1 MDMEQWIKSSDIQFE
16 NLPAEFKDRTQW
28 VAWIP
33 VPRGGKITKP
43 PVDPKTGLYAEV
55 NNPSTWGSYEEARRA
70 CAYYAGIGYV
80 FTELDGVTMVDLD
93 NCRDPVTRA
102 IDDWARQ
109 IVNRMLS
116 YTSISPSRTGLRVL
130 VAARLLGDL
139 HVAENLPWPHRK
151 GAKIEF
157 YDKGRYT
164 TLTGHLLN
172 PWLNTIRE
180 RQGKLTALYEEV
192 FQHRAEN
199 RMNGEYASPA
209 NDLLIERIRQ
219 SPDGEE
225 FERLLQGIPQQD
237 ETLKQGDLKLCRII
251 ARHGRDAAIIDQII
265 RASKRMRNKWDERQG
280 AETYG
285 WHTIQK
291 ALRLESKGQILRPKL
306 SLVRVSELAKQTEPV
321 TEYIL
326 EDVLP
331 VGGSSLLIGKPKA
344 GKSTFGTNLAIAVA
358 RGESFL
364 ELNTKKMPVLYIA
377 LAGEAKQSELLNF
390 FRARRAENEDIYI
403 YADIGMSDLV
413 AQLRQHIRQYS
424 PPPLVIIDTLGK
436 AVSVKDFNAYG
447 EVLEK
452 LTPYVQLAR
461 ETDAH
466 IMMLHHANKGMALDL
481 GDGALGSTAITAAVD
496 TVLYL
501 SKKGEFRKIESEQR
515 YGTAIPETIL
525 AYDPH
530 TYTLTK
536 MGGARELE
544 HQEIARK
551 ITVTLRR
558 NPNGLTF
565 EQIHEGIEARTETV
579 RAVLY
584 SMNLIRTGSGRRGD
598 PYVFCLNA
606 SGNGSPTGV
615 G

>member
-1 MDMEQWIKSSDIQFE
+1 MDMEQWIKSSEIQFE
-16 NLPAEFKDRTQW
+16 HLPGEFKERKQW

-102 IDDWARQ
+102 LDDWARQ
-109 IVNRMLS
+109 LVKRMLS

-130 VAARLLGDL
+130 VAARLPGDL
-139 HVAENLPWPHRK
+139 HVTENLPWPHRD
-151 GAKIEF
+151 GAKLEF

-172 PWLNTIRE
+172 PLLNTIKD
-180 RQGKLTALYEEV
+180 RQEKLTALYEEV
-192 FQHRAEN
+192 FQHSGEN
-199 RMNGEYASPA
+199 HMRGEDASPA

-225 FERLLQGIPQQD
+225 FDRLLQGIPQG
-237 ETLKQGDLKLCRII
+237 EPLKQGDLKLCRII
-251 ARHGRDAAIIDQII
+251 ARHGGDALAADQII
-265 RASKRMRNKWDERQG
+265 RASRRMRDKWDEGQG

-291 ALRLESKGQILRPKL
+291 ALHLEAKGQIVRPRL
-306 SLVRVSELAKQTEPV
+306 TLLRVSELAKQTESE

-326 EDVLP
+326 EGVLP

-358 RGESFL
+358 RGELFL
-364 ELNTKKMPVLYIA
+364 DLNTKKVPVLYIA

-390 FRARRAENEDIYI
+390 FRARGAENEDIYV
-403 YADIGMSDLV
+403 YADVGMPDLV
-413 AQLRQHIRQYS
+413 AQLRQQIRQYS

-436 AVSVKDFNAYG
+436 AVSVKDFNAYA
-447 EVLEK
+447 EVLAK
-452 LTPYVQLAR
+452 LTPYAQLAR
-461 ETDAH
+461 DTGAH
-466 IMMLHHANKGMALDL
+466 IMMLHHANKGMQLEL
-481 GDGALGSTAITAAVD
+481 GDGALGSTAITATVD
-496 TVLYL
+496 TVIYL

-525 AYDPH
+525 GYDPH

-536 MGGARELE
+536 VGGARELE

-551 ITVTLRR
+551 IAVTLRR

-579 RAVLY
+579 RTVLY
-584 SMNLIRTGSGRRGD
+584 TMNLIRAGSGKRGD
-598 PYVFCLNA
+598 PYVFSLSE
-606 SGNGSPTGV
+606 SGDGTSAEV